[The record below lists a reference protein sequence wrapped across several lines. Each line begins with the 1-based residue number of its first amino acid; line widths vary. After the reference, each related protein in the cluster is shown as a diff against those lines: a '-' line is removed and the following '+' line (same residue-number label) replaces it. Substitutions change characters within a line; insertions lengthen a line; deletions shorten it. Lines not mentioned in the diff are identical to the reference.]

1 MDIGGLL
8 KSIIYILENRPFIV
22 ESVARKPMKQ
32 TNKNGVQQEAGF
44 QEAHSEVKI
53 GKISGFPHIMGMIFG
68 KCSSY

>member
-1 MDIGGLL
+1 M

-53 GKISGFPHIMGMIFG
+53 GKISVFYLVSVAATDAKIIN
-68 KCSSY
+68 